1 MITIAVLA
9 MLALGLPSFVRAAQD
24 DPAAPST
31 RPPAGERPQVEDV
44 AAESF
49 EVVSI
54 RRTRASV
61 MTV

>member
-9 MLALGLPSFVRAAQD
+9 MLALGLPSLVRAAQD

-44 AAESF
+44 AAAVETNL
-49 EVVSI
+49 
-54 RRTRASV
+54 RR
-61 MTV
+61 